1 MASARASGDIS
12 FSAEKR
18 TNSLAFSR
26 TYCHTCLAKGITCDR
41 RRPKCGPCLA
51 EGKDCGGFAQPL
63 SWKDTWLAR
72 SNTQRIFDV
81 PNSAAGEDQHRAARL
96 VETPSSFATPTSS
109 GRRVPG
115 VQLLRFINVDA
126 PLKKRRR
133 TTYSRPRGRHSTGG
147 TERAGTTADRGA
159 RAADLG
165 VDNTICSSPQVASID
180 SDDDDDGRDDLEEVT
195 VDQAESSRDETLT
208 ASVQDIQCSS
218 SVDPVVG
225 PEAFRIMSPL
235 MRESG
240 FEYTISSNISDLLL
254 PDPFAFLDVSQ
265 DSFPELQ
272 QDTAAISSSNNPAEF
287 ESEASLSSSTPP
299 NGPCQTETMQMPIIT
314 IAGGSD
320 QAWLLERYDAEFCI
334 LPITSDIP
342 VNPFRIHSQS
352 WQRSPLLLHAVLA
365 LCWQHIHHSTPG
377 AWAQEAT
384 NHREKAVELLDYVS
398 SPDSPLT
405 NTDLSLLDSIL
416 VLFTLDCLTS
426 AFGKWKQHLCR
437 ARALLEANGGVEALE
452 TPRVQAQVAML
463 AWWDATLA
471 IISRRGLTLPRRYFD
486 HLYTTEKNADW
497 SFYGL
502 TGCPGSLVKILID
515 LAELAEQKELSLSMR
530 WLHLDAAPVRAIE
543 AALRTWTNPYAED
556 DGESSPEPE
565 CASDDITATAE
576 EEIHDRCDRFHVS
589 EAWRF
594 ALLTFVYRILH
605 WDRRSPPPKALK
617 RTARAALDHVR
628 CCRQTS
634 QTQKQALLPVFLA
647 GSEIQDEETRKSAT
661 SYCQWWTIRSR
672 YNMFATVTI
681 LLEQIW
687 SDQDSK
693 GRSVWWGSILDK
705 LSGCSTYNET
715 GHDISQFLFG

>member
-320 QAWLLERYDAEFCI
+320 QAWLLERC
-334 LPITSDIP
+334 
-342 VNPFRIHSQS
+342 
-352 WQRSPLLLHAVLA
+352 
-365 LCWQHIHHSTPG
+365 
-377 AWAQEAT
+377 
-384 NHREKAVELLDYVS
+384 
-398 SPDSPLT
+398 
-405 NTDLSLLDSIL
+405 
-416 VLFTLDCLTS
+416 
-426 AFGKWKQHLCR
+426 
-437 ARALLEANGGVEALE
+437 
-452 TPRVQAQVAML
+452 
-463 AWWDATLA
+463 
-471 IISRRGLTLPRRYFD
+471 
-486 HLYTTEKNADW
+486 
-497 SFYGL
+497 
-502 TGCPGSLVKILID
+502 CPGSLVKILID